1 MTVIRPNS
9 VSGITSIT
17 AQANEINVF
26 RSNGTLA
33 GLNLNGVNF
42 NTTAGISTLAALKIT
57 GNLDVEG
64 VLTYQDVTNVD
75 SVGIVTARSGINVSG
90 TSEFTANVKFDGSTA
105 GRDITFLRSSNTLRF
120 QDNTILSLGDGD
132 DFKAFHNGT
141 DTRLVNIGGGTLKY
155 ESDNHEFKDKDNGD
169 VMMKLLHDGAVE
181 LYHNNTKRFE
191 TTSNGAFV
199 TGSLGVDELY
209 MGDNEQI
216 KIGAE
221 DDFLIYHGGSENVL
235 DGVLHKIELRHGS
248 EKHLVANPDGAVE
261 LYHDNV
267 RRLRTYASG
276 VKISTNSSNGR
287 LVFEDTDGNFCWQL
301 AGYDAAA
308 YGTGG
313 GGVFQDATGAV
324 VLDMRGSG
332 TNIHSHNNIKLSA
345 NGTADNLSLYLGA
358 SDDMRMYHNG
368 TDSYASNGTG
378 KFRIGNT
385 HNNEIKFFTQNSTRW
400 NVGGT
405 GHIYPDLN
413 NAYDIG
419 TSTYRVRNIYTNDL
433 NLSNEGGKNDVDGT
447 WGNYTIQEGESD
459 LFLINKRNG
468 KKYKFNLT
476 EVS

>member
-17 AQANEINVF
+17 AQANEINFF

-33 GLNLNGVNF
+33 GLQLNGVNF
-42 NTTAGISTLAALKIT
+42 NTTTGISTLAALKIT

-105 GRDITFLRSSNTLRF
+105 GRDITFIRSSNTLRF
-120 QDNTILSLGDGD
+120 QDNAVLSLGDGD

-199 TGSLGVDELY
+199 TGALGVDELY

-248 EKHLVANPDGAVE
+248 EKHLVANPDGSVE
-261 LYHDNV
+261 LYHNNTKRLETFDNNPFV
-267 RRLRTYASG
+267 G
-276 VKISTNSSNGR
+276 VS
-287 LVFEDTDGNFCWQL
+287 V
-301 AGYDAAA
+301 
-308 YGTGG
+308 
-313 GGVFQDATGAV
+313 
-324 VLDMRGSG
+324 
-332 TNIHSHNNIKLSA
+332 
-345 NGTADNLSLYLGA
+345 
-358 SDDMRMYHNG
+358 
-368 TDSYASNGTG
+368 
-378 KFRIGNT
+378 
-385 HNNEIKFFTQNSTRW
+385 
-400 NVGGT
+400 
-405 GHIYPDLN
+405 
-413 NAYDIG
+413 
-419 TSTYRVRNIYTNDL
+419 TNDL
-433 NLSNEGGKNDVDGT
+433 ILNGSGDTAYRWAVGGNASSNFKWSMYYSNGDGALRLFDLS
-447 WGNYTIQEGESD
+447 
-459 LFLINKRNG
+459 LIHI
-468 KKYKFNLT
+468 
-476 EVS
+476 